1 MGSEAIYIAHEVEGR
16 MGYWLRGYESERNN
30 CFSKLQLVGKKYRD
44 KTTLTSKTRVGYN
57 I

>member
-1 MGSEAIYIAHEVEGR
+1 MGSEAIYIAHEVEDR
-16 MGYWLRGYESERNN
+16 MGYWLRGYKSERNN

-44 KTTLTSKTRVGYN
+44 NTTLTSKTRVGYN